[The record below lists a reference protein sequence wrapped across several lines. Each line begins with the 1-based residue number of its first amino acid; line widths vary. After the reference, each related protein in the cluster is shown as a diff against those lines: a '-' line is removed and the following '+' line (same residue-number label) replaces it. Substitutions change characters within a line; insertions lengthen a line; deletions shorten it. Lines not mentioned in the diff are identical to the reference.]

1 LYDSLKN
8 IYSATE
14 FSYHDL
20 KSHYRI
26 TTLVFVLV
34 IIGLAIILTSQNIAF
49 NVIPFSIHE
58 AKAIK
63 HKASITASHAPPSS
77 NETNTIPYSS
87 RSNTASPGG
96 CISYNPS
103 TRTITVSCSSPARL
117 TDIAN
122 KLRDTTVLTKQSSD
136 GIWFLSANLVIAKGA
151 SFSIDSTDIKWLKIR
166 SEIAT
171 TGTTSS
177 VPYNID
183 VHGSLKIDSVK
194 VTSWDPTTNNY
205 SITNGSREAVSP
217 GTKGAT
223 ANGYII
229 HFGAPRPFIK
239 VEHDATGTT
248 NIANSEIAYLG
259 YESGSTSNIGSGG
272 LNYYGGDGSVIR
284 GNNIHDL
291 YFGFY
296 SSAVGHLI
304 IENNQVYNNANYG
317 LDPHTGTH
325 DMIIRHNN
333 VHDNGA
339 HGIICSLNC
348 YNVLIENNQ
357 LYHNGK
363 AGVMFSRNMSNSI
376 ARNNIISN
384 EVDGILVSQSNNNQ
398 IYNNTISDSQYGI
411 NVVFSSSGNT
421 LYSNTIK
428 NCSHGIYS
436 QATSNN
442 NNNTFYNNQ
451 LVNSPSAIGALH
463 DKKPS
468 SDIAKNQGAKVHNH
482 HTGH

>member
-1 LYDSLKN
+1 
-8 IYSATE
+8 
-14 FSYHDL
+14 L
-20 KSHYRI
+20 KSHHRI
-26 TTLVFVLV
+26 TTLVIVLV
-34 IIGLAIILTSQNIAF
+34 IIGLAITLHISQNIAF
-49 NVIPFSIHE
+49 EVIPFSVHE

-63 HKASITASHAPPSS
+63 HKTSPNASHALTSS
-77 NETNTIPYSS
+77 NETNRIPYSS
-87 RSNTASPGG
+87 QSNTASPGG
-96 CISYNPS
+96 CINYNPS

-122 KLRDTTVLTKQSSD
+122 KLMDITVLTKQSPD
-136 GIWFLSANLVIAKGA
+136 GTWFLSANLVIAKGA
-151 SFSIDSTDIKWLKIR
+151 SFSIDSTDTKWLKIS
-166 SEIAT
+166 SEKAT
-171 TGTTSS
+171 AGAVSPL
-177 VPYNID
+177 PYNID

-194 VTSWDPTTNNY
+194 VTSWDPATNNY

-248 NIANSEIAYLG
+248 DIANSEIGYLG

-272 LNYYGGDGSVIR
+272 LNYYGGNGSVIR
-284 GNNIHDL
+284 DNNIHDL

-296 SSAVGHLI
+296 SSAVSHLI

-325 DMIIRHNN
+325 DMIIRHNV

-363 AGVMFSRNMSNSI
+363 AAIMFSRNMSNSI
-376 ARNNIISN
+376 ARNNIISS
-384 EVDGILVSQSNNNQ
+384 EADGILVSQSNNNK
-398 IYNNTISDSQYGI
+398 IYNNTISNSQYGI
-411 NVVFSSSGNT
+411 MVIFGSSGNT
-421 LYSNTIK
+421 FYSNIIK

-442 NNNTFYNNQ
+442 SNNTFYNNQ
-451 LVNSPSAIGALH
+451 LINSPSAISGLQNN
-463 DKKPS
+463 KPS
-468 SDIAKNQGAKVHNH
+468 SDIAKNHNVKLHSH
-482 HTGH
+482 HTHH

>member
-1 LYDSLKN
+1 LK
-8 IYSATE
+8 T
-14 FSYHDL
+14 H
-20 KSHYRI
+20 HRI
-26 TTLVFVLV
+26 TTLVIVLV
-34 IIGLAIILTSQNIAF
+34 TIGLAITLPISQNISF
-49 NVIPFSIHE
+49 NVIPFSIYE

-63 HKASITASHAPPSS
+63 HKTSPTVSHAATST
-77 NETNTIPYSS
+77 NETNRILYSS
-87 RSNTASPGG
+87 QSTSDSPSG
-96 CISYNPS
+96 CINYNPS
-103 TRTITVSCSSPARL
+103 KRTITVSCSSPARL

-122 KLRDTTVLTKQSSD
+122 NLRDTTVLTQQSPD
-136 GIWFLSANLVIAKGA
+136 GTWFLSANLVIAKGG
-151 SFSIDSTDIKWLKIR
+151 SFSIDSKDTKWLKI
-166 SEIAT
+166 SSQKAT
-171 TGTTSS
+171 TGTASAL
-177 VPYNID
+177 PYNID
-183 VHGSLKIDSVK
+183 VHGNLKIDSVR
-194 VTSWDPTTNNY
+194 VTSWDPATNNY

-248 NIANSEIAYLG
+248 DIANSEIGYLG

-272 LNYYGGDGSVIR
+272 LNYYGGNGSVIK

-296 SSAVGHLI
+296 SSAVSHLI

-325 DMIIRHNN
+325 DMIIRHNI

-348 YNVLIENNQ
+348 YNVLIEENQ

-363 AGVMFSRNMSNSI
+363 AAIMFSRNMSNSI

-384 EVDGILVSQSNNNQ
+384 EVDGILVSQSNNNK
-398 IYNNTISDSQYGI
+398 IYNNTISNSQYGI
-411 NVVFSSSGNT
+411 MVIFGSSGNT
-421 LYSNTIK
+421 FYSNIIK
-428 NCSHGIYS
+428 DCSHGIYP

-442 NNNTFYNNQ
+442 SNNIFYNNQ
-451 LVNSPSAIGALH
+451 LINSPSAISRLQNN
-463 DKKPS
+463 KPS
-468 SDIAKNQGAKVHNH
+468 SDIAKNDNVKLHSH
-482 HTGH
+482 HTHH

>member
-1 LYDSLKN
+1 M
-8 IYSATE
+8 
-14 FSYHDL
+14 
-20 KSHYRI
+20 SHFWSGSKFCFI
-26 TTLVFVLV
+26 LFALAFTLVILLV
-34 IIGLAIILTSQNIAF
+34 SQNIAF
-49 NVIPFSIHE
+49 NVIPFYIHE

-63 HKASITASHAPPSS
+63 HKIFPTASHALPFS
-77 NETNTIPYSS
+77 NETNAIPYSS
-87 RSNTASPGG
+87 QSNTASSGG
-96 CISYNPS
+96 CVNYYTS
-103 TRTITVSCSSPARL
+103 TRTITVSCSNPTRL

-122 KLRDTTVLTKQSSD
+122 KLQDTAVLTKQSPD
-136 GIWFLSANLVIAKGA
+136 GTWLLSANLVIAKGG
-151 SFSIDSTDIKWLKIR
+151 SFSIDSTDTKWLKIS
-166 SEIAT
+166 SEKAT
-171 TGTTSS
+171 TGTASGL
-177 VPYNID
+177 PYNID

-248 NIANSEIAYLG
+248 DIANSEIAYLG
-259 YESGSTSNIGSGG
+259 YESGSTSNVGSGG
-272 LNYYGGDGSVIR
+272 LNYYGGNGSVIR
-284 GNNIHDL
+284 GNSIHDL

-325 DMIIRHNN
+325 DMIIRHNI

-348 YNVLIENNQ
+348 YNVLIEDNQ
-357 LYHNGK
+357 LYRNGK
-363 AGVMFSRNMSNSI
+363 AAIMFSRNMSHSI
-376 ARNNIISN
+376 ARNNIISS
-384 EVDGILVSQSNNNQ
+384 EADGILVSQSNNNK
-398 IYNNTISDSQYGI
+398 IYNNTISNSQYGI
-411 NVVFSSSGNT
+411 MVIFGSSGNT
-421 LYSNTIK
+421 FYSNIIK
-428 NCSHGIYS
+428 NCSHAIYS

-442 NNNTFYNNQ
+442 NNNNTFYNNQ
-451 LVNSPSAIGALH
+451 LINSPSAISGLQNN
-463 DKKPS
+463 KPS
-468 SDIAKNQGAKVHNH
+468 SDIAKSHNVKVHSH
-482 HTGH
+482 HTHH

>member
-1 LYDSLKN
+1 
-8 IYSATE
+8 
-14 FSYHDL
+14 L
-20 KSHYRI
+20 KSHYRK
-26 TTLVFVLV
+26 TTLVFTLV
-34 IIGLAIILTSQNIAF
+34 TFGLAITFFISQNIAF
-49 NVIPFSIHE
+49 NVIPFFIHE

-63 HKASITASHAPPSS
+63 HKTSATVSTAL
-77 NETNTIPYSS
+77 PYSS
-87 RSNTASPGG
+87 QSNAASRGG
-96 CISYNPS
+96 CINYNPS
-103 TRTITVSCSSPARL
+103 TRTITVSCSSPGTL
-117 TDIAN
+117 TDTAN
-122 KLRDTTVLTKQSSD
+122 KLQDTTVLTKQSPD
-136 GIWFLSANLVIAKGA
+136 GTWFLSANLVIAKGA
-151 SFSIDSTDIKWLKIR
+151 SFSIDSTDTKWLKI
-166 SEIAT
+166 SSQEAT
-171 TGTTSS
+171 TGTASPF
-177 VPYNID
+177 PYKID

-205 SITNGSREAVSP
+205 SITNGSREAVPP

-248 NIANSEIAYLG
+248 NIANSELAYLG
-259 YESGSTSNIGSGG
+259 YESGSTSDIGSGG

-296 SSAVGHLI
+296 SSAVGNLI

-325 DMIIRHNN
+325 DMIIRHNI

-339 HGIICSLNC
+339 QGIICSLNC

-363 AGVMFSRNMSNSI
+363 AAIMFSRNMSNSI

-384 EVDGILVSQSNNNQ
+384 EVDGILVSQSNNNK
-398 IYNNTISDSQYGI
+398 IYNNTISNSQYGI
-411 NVVFSSSGNT
+411 NLIFGSSGNT
-421 LYSNTIK
+421 FYSNVIK

-436 QATSNN
+436 QASSNN
-442 NNNTFYNNQ
+442 NNNTFYSNQ
-451 LVNSPSAIGALH
+451 LINSPSAISGLQNN
-463 DKKPS
+463 KPS
-468 SDIAKNQGAKVHNH
+468 SDISKNQGAKVDSLHTH
-482 HTGH
+482 H